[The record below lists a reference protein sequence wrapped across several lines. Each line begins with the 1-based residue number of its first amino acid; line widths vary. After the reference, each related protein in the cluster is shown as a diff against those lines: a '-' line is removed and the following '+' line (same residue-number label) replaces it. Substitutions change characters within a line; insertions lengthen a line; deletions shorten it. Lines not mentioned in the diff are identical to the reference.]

1 MNYDELI
8 KKADDAIEALERLKE
23 LTREVNL

>member
-8 KKADDAIEALERLKE
+8 QKANDAIEALERLKE
-23 LTREVNL
+23 LNGEVN

>member
-8 KKADDAIEALERLKE
+8 QKANDAIEALERLKE
-23 LTREVNL
+23 LTREVD

>member
-8 KKADDAIEALERLKE
+8 QKANDAIEALDRLKE
-23 LTREVNL
+23 LNGEVD